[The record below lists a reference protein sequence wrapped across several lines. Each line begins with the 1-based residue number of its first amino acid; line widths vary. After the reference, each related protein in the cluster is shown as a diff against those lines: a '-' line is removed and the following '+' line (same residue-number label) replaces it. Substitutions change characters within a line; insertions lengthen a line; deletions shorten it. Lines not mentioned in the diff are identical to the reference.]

1 MIFKETRVKGAFMI
15 EMEKRGD
22 DRGFFARVF
31 CRKEFEAQGIDIKV
45 LQANIGFSQSR
56 CTLRGLHYQVP
67 PYAEAKLVRCTAG
80 ALYDVILD
88 LRPASPT
95 FKQWLGVELTDK
107 NHTMLYVPEGCAH
120 GYLTLAEN
128 TEIYYMVT
136 QFYSPD
142 AERGVRWNDPAFDIK
157 WPLTKGIVISDKDRS
172 WPDWLEQKTNGQM

>member
-31 CRKEFEAQGIDIKV
+31 CRKEFEAQGIDIGV
-45 LQANIGFSQSR
+45 LQANIGFSQSHG
-56 CTLRGLHYQVP
+56 TLRGLHYQVP

-80 ALYDVILD
+80 SLYDVILD

-95 FKQWLGVELTDK
+95 FKQWLGVELTGE
-107 NHTMLYVPEGCAH
+107 NLTMLYVPEGCAH
-120 GYLTLAEN
+120 GYLTLADN

-142 AERGVRWNDPAFDIK
+142 AERGVRWNDTAFKIE
-157 WPLTKGIVISDKDRS
+157 WPLTKNLVISDKDRS
-172 WPDWLEQKTNGQM
+172 WPNWLEQKTNGQM